1 MIVAGDIIFLTG
13 ASSSGKTSIAKGLQ
27 IALDRPFLHLSLDAY
42 IEMMPPHDG
51 PLFIQLVG
59 GFHQTIAAMAEA
71 GLNLIV
77 DHVLVRQDWTEQ
89 CARLL
94 ADKYV
99 LFVGVHCPLE
109 ELERR
114 EALRD
119 AGRQGFARSQF
130 DYIHL
135 GKRYDVEVD
144 TSQVSTNEAVE
155 ITLAALALRKE
166 GALRSLA
173 K

>member
-1 MIVAGDIIFLTG
+1 MAGDIIFLTG

-27 IALDRPFLHLSLDAY
+27 QALDRPFLHVSLDGF

-59 GFHQTIAAMAEA
+59 AFHHAIAAMAEA
-71 GLNLIV
+71 NFNLIV
-77 DHVLVRQDWTEQ
+77 DHVLVRKDWTEQ
-89 CARLL
+89 CAQLL

-99 LFVGVHCPLE
+99 LFVGVHCSLE

-114 EALRD
+114 EASRD

-130 DYIHL
+130 DFVHA
-135 GKRYDVEVD
+135 GKTYDVAVD
-144 TSQVSTNEAVE
+144 TTNATTQAAVE
-155 ITLAALALRKE
+155 IILAALASRKE
-166 GALRSLA
+166 GALRTLIST
-173 K
+173 